1 MGVYGAQRINC
12 TKLAHQDG
20 ATSLGSIYLA
30 DRKKHYHLEQRSWI
44 LDVKVVDSG
53 LQVKCSRYLNVSLVQ
68 Q

>member
-1 MGVYGAQRINC
+1 MGVYGAERINC

-44 LDVKVVDSG
+44 PDDKVVDCG
-53 LQVKCSRYLNVSLVQ
+53 L
-68 Q
+68 

>member
-44 LDVKVVDSG
+44 PDDKVVDCG
-53 LQVKCSRYLNVSLVQ
+53 L
-68 Q
+68 